1 MKQLTIFPSIS
12 KQSLLTLLVLLTTV
26 LVGNYFKLPL
36 LFGIDFLFGSI
47 AVLIV
52 IYLFGTTWGVLA
64 ATITGIQTIIAL
76 NHPYAAIVYIFEA
89 LFVGLLLKRQ
99 RENILWLDMLY
110 WLFVGMPL
118 IWVLSYLFLSLDV
131 TEILLIMFK
140 QAVNGIYNALIATLL
155 ISYTPIQKLLP
166 RPHGKQI
173 ALEKN
178 LLNVLTSLIFFP
190 SLILLVLDSN
200 RVTHHITDDI
210 QTELQSTSI
219 TVVSQLENW
228 HKQRINALEEL
239 AQIARE
245 NNLNSSLTLQRST
258 EVVRRLFLDL
268 DEIVIKDAGGQT
280 VVSSPANQLRQDDAF
295 SLSTNEQA
303 IANLKP
309 AISNVHS
316 DINTTN
322 SHLHLTVPIVNSSK
336 IVGVVNSIIN
346 LKNLINII
354 NLNTEQGEQQIAIF
368 DERERIIISTKL
380 KSDSSSSFSD
390 RPEGMIR
397 QINPNLYNWLPNS
410 KPNQPPISRWKQSL
424 YGQEIRLS
432 NLPLSL
438 AVEIPAEAQVQYIQS
453 VYTSDLGIILLIVAS
468 AISFAVIISRRIA
481 KPLAKLAVVTN
492 NLPYKLTKGEEIEWF
507 NSSIIEIESLISNF
521 KSMAIALSDKFAEI
535 QGVNISLEQQVQE
548 RTSAIV
554 QTKQSL
560 VKEID
565 RHQQTESA
573 LLETEARYWDL
584 FENANDLIQSVT
596 PEGYFLYVNRAWRET
611 LGYSA
616 AEVNSLTIFDIIDC
630 DSREHCLEI
639 FEQVMSGEEVDKV
652 EAEFVTKYGEK
663 IIVEGSVNCKFLDG
677 EPVSTRSIFRN
688 ITERKRAEVEIQYAL
703 AKEREL
709 GELKSRFISIASHEF
724 RTPLTIIFM
733 SIKLLEQFSEQ
744 ATAEQKALYF
754 ERIKAATKRMTDLL
768 DDILVISKSESG
780 KLSFSSTHLA
790 LHKFCCELIEEMRLS
805 ASSDRIITFVSQGDD
820 SHAYVDEKL
829 LRHILTNLVSN
840 AIKYSPQGG
849 DVSLHLTCTPKKAI
863 FEIKDSGIGIP
874 PADVEKLFGS
884 FHRGSNVKNIPGTG
898 LGLSIVKQCVDLHG
912 GTITVKSEVGL
923 GTTFIVTIPFIK
935 N

>member
-1 MKQLTIFPSIS
+1 MILPRLPK
-12 KQSLLTLLVLLTTV
+12 KSLLTLLVLLTAV
-26 LVGNYFKLPL
+26 LAGNYFKLPL

-52 IYLFGTTWGVLA
+52 VYLFGTTWGVLA
-64 ATITGIQTIIAL
+64 ATITGIQTILIL

-99 RENILWLDMLY
+99 RENILLLDMLY

-118 IWVLSYLFLSLDV
+118 IWVLSSLFLSLDS

-155 ISYTPIQKLLP
+155 ITYTPIQRLSN
-166 RPHGKQI
+166 RSHSKQI
-173 ALEKN
+173 SLEKN
-178 LLNVLTSLIFFP
+178 LLNFLTSLIFFP

-200 RVTHHITDDI
+200 RVTHHITTDI
-210 QTELQSTSI
+210 HAELQSTSI
-219 TVVSQLENW
+219 TVVSEIESW
-228 HKQRINALEEL
+228 HNQRINGLEEL

-245 NNLNSSLTLQRST
+245 DNLNYSLTLQRST
-258 EVVRRLFLDL
+258 EIVQRLFSDL
-268 DEIVIKDAGGQT
+268 DRIVIKDNVGKT
-280 VVSSPANQLRQDDAF
+280 IVSFPTNQSEQDSDAF
-295 SLSTNEQA
+295 SLSTTEQA

-316 DINTTN
+316 YINTGN
-322 SHLHLTVPIVNSSK
+322 NHLHLTVPIVTNSKVIGS
-336 IVGVVNSIIN
+336 VNSIVN
-346 LKNLINII
+346 LENLSRLI
-354 NLNTEQGEQQIAIF
+354 NLNTEQGEQQIALF
-368 DERERIIISTKL
+368 DAENRIITSTQL
-380 KSDSSSSFSD
+380 NSHVNSSFSD
-390 RPEGMIR
+390 RTGGTIR
-397 QINPNLYNWLPNS
+397 QIDRNLYNWLPES
-410 KPNQPPISRWKQSL
+410 QPNQPPIARWKQSL
-424 YGQEIRLS
+424 YGQKVQLS
-432 NLPLSL
+432 NLPLSV

-453 VYTSDLGIILLIVAS
+453 IYINDLGIILLVAS
-468 AISFAVIISRRIA
+468 VAISSAVIISRKIA

-492 NLPYKLTKGEEIEWF
+492 NIPDKLTKGEEIDWF
-507 NSSIIEIESLISNF
+507 SSSIIEIETLISNF
-521 KSMAIALSDKFAEI
+521 KLMAIALSDKFTEI
-535 QGVNISLEQQVQE
+535 KNINTSLEQQVQE
-548 RTSAIV
+548 RTSAIL
-554 QTKQSL
+554 QTKQRL
-560 VKEID
+560 VNEINQ
-565 RHQQTESA
+565 HQQTESA

-596 PEGYFLYVNRAWRET
+596 PEGRFLYVNRAWRET

-630 DSREHCLEI
+630 DSREHCLET
-639 FEQVMSGEEVDKV
+639 FGQVMSGEEVDKV
-652 EAEFVTKYGEK
+652 EAEFVTKDGEK
-663 IIVEGSVNCKFLDG
+663 IIVEGSVNCKFVDG

-688 ITERKRAEVEIQYAL
+688 ITERKRAEIEIQYAL
-703 AKEREL
+703 TKEKEL

-754 ERIKAATKRMTDLL
+754 ERIKSATKRMTDLL

-780 KLSFSSTHLA
+780 KLSFNSNRLA
-790 LHKFCCELIEEMRLS
+790 LHKFCRELIEEMCLS
-805 ASSDRIITFVSQGDD
+805 VGSDRIITFVSQGDD
-820 SHAYVDEKL
+820 SNAYVDEKL

-840 AIKYSPQGG
+840 AVKYSPLGG

-912 GTITVKSEVGL
+912 GTITVKSAVGV
-923 GTTFIVTIPFIK
+923 GTTFIVAIPFIK